1 MSSASNKIDLVAAGK
16 RLLQKSLETIDFQKD
31 NFGGDIEA
39 IVTKLIDEIKTGT
52 SDAQLMK
59 DASLKALEALIK
71 KRLGLTVS
79 IITNRD
85 LASVMPF
92 YSNKNHIFIHKYWRG
107 NFDIPDQTKFLK
119 ESVGRQGTV
128 DLAKAKVGGI
138 FSEYKVTVN
147 LNFHM
152 MIDPLNLTPA
162 EITGVILHEL
172 GHAFGVC
179 EYSDR
184 LESINIALSNIA
196 TSVIDKK
203 EKDLKFVYRE
213 LKSVNDK
220 VTEQDVE
227 ELFSDNRVIAGTKWF
242 SVIVGT
248 VRSNLGND
256 AYDRT
261 GFEYLADSFVTRFGY
276 GKQAVIALDKLHSF
290 TGDPA
295 KSKLGNQVLQIISL
309 LSFIAN
315 IAMTLFLLTMGAAML
330 PLALYM
336 SVFIGLILFASGD
349 ANRDMTYDDLKQR
362 YVRVRNNLVERLKDR
377 EIEGDE
383 AKVLLD
389 DIEMI
394 DAVIKETYNS
404 STVWNKLSNF
414 IFKSNR
420 EAKNSIQ
427 EQQLLEELAS
437 NSLFIQA
444 AKLNY
449 LNG

>member
-52 SDAQLMK
+52 TDAQLMK

-107 NFDIPDQTKFLK
+107 NFDIPDQTKLLK

-227 ELFSDNRVIAGTKWF
+227 ELFSENRVIAGTKWF
-242 SVIVGT
+242 SVIIGT

-256 AYDRT
+256 TYDRT

-276 GKQAVIALDKLHSF
+276 GKQAVIALDKLHTF

-295 KSKLGNQVLQIISL
+295 KSKANNYSLQIFSLLALILTLAFIIMMLLTSLWLLPLAVYISL
-309 LSFIAN
+309 LFE
-315 IAMTLFLLTMGAAML
+315 F
-330 PLALYM
+330 
-336 SVFIGLILFASGD
+336 ILFATGD
-349 ANRDMTYDDLKQR
+349 SRFDMPYDELKQR
-362 YVRVRNNLVERLKDR
+362 YIRVRNNLIERLKDR
-377 EIEGDE
+377 EIEGEE
-383 AKVLLD
+383 AKTLLD
-389 DIEMI
+389 DIEII
-394 DAVIKETYNS
+394 DAIIKETYNS
-404 STVWNKLSNF
+404 NTVWSKLSN
-414 IFKSNR
+414 IVFKSNR
-420 EAKNSIQ
+420 QAKNSIQ

-437 NSLFIQA
+437 NPLFVQA
-444 AKLNY
+444 AKFNY

>member
-39 IVTKLIDEIKTGT
+39 IVTKLIDEIKAGT
-52 SDAQLMK
+52 SAKELMK
-59 DASLKALEALIK
+59 GETLKSLEALIK

-79 IITNRD
+79 IVTNRD
-85 LASVMPF
+85 LASVLPF
-92 YSNKNHIFIHKYWRG
+92 YSNKNHIFLHKHWRG
-107 NFDIPDQTKFLK
+107 NFDIKDQTKLLK

-196 TSVIDKK
+196 ISVIDKK

-213 LKSVNDK
+213 LKRVNGK
-220 VTEQDVE
+220 VTEQDVD
-227 ELFSDNRVIAGTKWF
+227 ELFSENRVIAGTKWF

-276 GKQAVIALDKLHSF
+276 GKQAVIALDKLHTF

-295 KSKLGNQVLQIISL
+295 KSKVNNYSLQIFSMLALILTLAIIITML
-309 LSFIAN
+309 LSS
-315 IAMTLFLLTMGAAML
+315 LWLL
-330 PLALYM
+330 PLAVYNSLL
-336 SVFIGLILFASGD
+336 FGFILFGTGD
-349 ANRDMTYDDLKQR
+349 SWFDMPYDELKQR
-362 YVRVRNNLVERLKDR
+362 YVRVRNNLIERLKNR
-377 EIEGDE
+377 EIEGEE
-383 AKVLLD
+383 AKTLLD
-389 DIEMI
+389 DIEVI
-394 DAVIKETYNS
+394 DAIIKETYNS
-404 STVWNKLSNF
+404 NTVWSKLSN
-414 IFKSNR
+414 IVFKSNR
-420 EAKNSIQ
+420 QAKNSIQ

-437 NSLFIQA
+437 NSIFVQA
-444 AKLNY
+444 AKFNY
-449 LNG
+449 VNG

>member
-107 NFDIPDQTKFLK
+107 NFDIPDQTKLLK

-147 LNFHM
+147 LNFHLM
-152 MIDPLNLTPA
+152 VEPLNLTPA

-227 ELFSDNRVIAGTKWF
+227 ELFSENRVIAGTKWF

-276 GKQAVIALDKLHSF
+276 GKQAVIALDKLHTF
-290 TGDPA
+290 MGDPA
-295 KSKLGNQVLQIISL
+295 KSKLGDQIFQIISL
-309 LSFIAN
+309 LAFIYYLAM
-315 IAMTLFLLTMGAAML
+315 ITLMMTLGLG
-330 PLALYM
+330 
-336 SVFIGLILFASGD
+336 FITLGLIFSFFFGLILFASGD
-349 ANRDMTYDDLKQR
+349 NVRDMTYDDLKQR
-362 YVRVRNNLVERLKDR
+362 YIRVRNNLVERLKDR

-444 AKLNY
+444 AKFNY

>member
-107 NFDIPDQTKFLK
+107 NFDIPDQTKLLK

-147 LNFHM
+147 LNFHLM
-152 MIDPLNLTPA
+152 VEPLNLTPA

-227 ELFSDNRVIAGTKWF
+227 ELFSENRVIAGTKWF

-276 GKQAVIALDKLHSF
+276 GKQAVIALDKLHTF
-290 TGDPA
+290 MGDPA

-336 SVFIGLILFASGD
+336 SVFIGLILFVSGD

-444 AKLNY
+444 AKFNY
-449 LNG
+449 LNR

>member
-1 MSSASNKIDLVAAGK
+1 M
-16 RLLQKSLETIDFQKD
+16 
-31 NFGGDIEA
+31 
-39 IVTKLIDEIKTGT
+39 
-52 SDAQLMK
+52 
-59 DASLKALEALIK
+59 
-71 KRLGLTVS
+71 
-79 IITNRD
+79 
-85 LASVMPF
+85 
-92 YSNKNHIFIHKYWRG
+92 
-107 NFDIPDQTKFLK
+107 
-119 ESVGRQGTV
+119 
-128 DLAKAKVGGI
+128 
-138 FSEYKVTVN
+138 
-147 LNFHM
+147 
-152 MIDPLNLTPA
+152 
-162 EITGVILHEL
+162 
-172 GHAFGVC
+172 
-179 EYSDR
+179 
-184 LESINIALSNIA
+184 
-196 TSVIDKK
+196 IDKK

-276 GKQAVIALDKLHSF
+276 GKQAVIALDKLHTF
-290 TGDPA
+290 MGDPA
-295 KSKLGNQVLQIISL
+295 KSKLGNQVLQIMSL

-315 IAMTLFLLTMGAAML
+315 IAVTLFLLTMGAAML

-444 AKLNY
+444 AKFNY
-449 LNG
+449 LNR